1 MKPKYDSRQINEL
14 PSVDKTR
21 ATAQN
26 VEQKPENRRVRPSG
40 PSHSTAAEDDVPMA
54 RRSADTASQE
64 GAPDDLPDIVDLV
77 MEMGRVS
84 EDAAADE
91 PGPALPPPLPVVA
104 GGKQPHVP
112 GHLEHLADRARS
124 YIEAASST
132 NTRRAY
138 ASDWKHFASWCRRQ
152 GVETLPADPQTVG
165 LYITA
170 CASGTVTGDKK
181 LNSVSTIERR
191 LSSLSWNYSQRGLT
205 LDRKD
210 RHIATV
216 MAGIRNKHAA
226 PPRQKEA
233 VLPEDLIAMLET
245 LDRGTLRGLRDRAM
259 LLLGFAGGLRRSE
272 VVGLDVGRDQTED
285 SSGWVEILDKGMLL
299 TLRGKTGWREVEV
312 GRGSSD
318 ATCPLVALQ
327 TWVKFARIVHGP
339 LFRRVIGQGKSVG
352 SERLNDQEVARLV
365 KRTAL
370 AAGVRGDLPEAQ
382 REKLFA
388 GHSLRS
394 GLASSAEVDERY
406 VQKQLGHTS
415 AEMTRKYQRRR
426 DRFRV
431 NLTKAS
437 GL

>member
-1 MKPKYDSRQINEL
+1 MAVFS
-14 PSVDKTR
+14 
-21 ATAQN
+21 
-26 VEQKPENRRVRPSG
+26 EQKPENHADQGSG
-40 PSHSTAAEDDVPMA
+40 PSHGTGAGDDIPTARPSAETDAP
-54 RRSADTASQE
+54 
-64 GAPDDLPDIVDLV
+64 GADDLPDIIDVV
-77 MEMGRVS
+77 MAMGR
-84 EDAAADE
+84 AAGEPADGI
-91 PGPALPPPLPVVA
+91 PSPPLPAVA
-104 GGKQPHVP
+104 NPRLP
-112 GHLEHLADRARS
+112 AHLDALTGRARD
-124 YIEAASST
+124 YVEAASSA

-152 GVETLPADPQTVG
+152 GVEMFPPDPQVVG

-170 CASGTVTGDKK
+170 QASGTATGDKK
-181 LNSVSTIERR
+181 PSSVPTIERR
-191 LSSLSWNYSQRGLT
+191 LSSLTWNYAQRGQA

-216 MAGIRNKHAA
+216 MAGIRNRHAA

-233 VLPEDLIAMLET
+233 ILPEDLIAMLET
-245 LDRGTLRGLRDRAM
+245 LDRGSLRGLRDRAM
-259 LLLGFAGGLRRSE
+259 LLIGFAGGLRRSE
-272 VVGLDVGRDQTED
+272 IVALDVGRDQTED
-285 SSGWVEILDKGMLL
+285 GHGWVEILDKGLL
-299 TLRGKTGWREVEV
+299 VTLRGKTGWREVEV

-318 ATCPLVALQ
+318 VTCPVVALE
-327 TWVKFARIVHGP
+327 TWLKLARIAHGP
-339 LFRRVIGQGKSVG
+339 LFRRVTGQGKAVG
-352 SERLNDQEVARLV
+352 AERLNGQEVARLV

-370 AAGVRGDLPEAQ
+370 AAGVRGDLPEGQ
-382 REKLFA
+382 RGKLFA

-406 VQKQLGHTS
+406 VQKQLGHAS

>member
-1 MKPKYDSRQINEL
+1 MA
-14 PSVDKTR
+14 SV
-21 ATAQN
+21 
-26 VEQKPENRRVRPSG
+26 VEQNPEKRTRHGSARPQE
-40 PSHSTAAEDDVPMA
+40 TAPGVDQIAAGGSAEPGSPIADDM
-54 RRSADTASQE
+54 
-64 GAPDDLPDIVDLV
+64 PDIIDVV
-77 MEMGRVS
+77 MEMGRTP
-84 EDAAADE
+84 EE
-91 PGPALPPPLPVVA
+91 PPAKAPSPLPAVA
-104 GGKQPHVP
+104 HPRLP
-112 GHLEHLADRARS
+112 AHLDALADRARD
-124 YIEAASST
+124 YVEAASST

-138 ASDWKHFASWCRRQ
+138 ASDWKHFCAWARRQ
-152 GVETLPADPQTVG
+152 GLEVFPPEPQTVG

-170 CASGTVTGDKK
+170 CASGKVTGDKK
-181 LNSVSTIERR
+181 PNAVSTIERR
-191 LSSLSWNYSQRGLT
+191 LSSLAWNFSRRGQPLH
-205 LDRKD
+205 RKD

-245 LDRGTLRGLRDRAM
+245 LDRGSLRGLRDRAM

-272 VVGLDVGRDQTED
+272 VVGLDCGRDQTED
-285 SSGWVEILDKGMLL
+285 SSGWIEILDKGMLL
-299 TLRGKTGWREVEV
+299 RLRGKTGWREVEV

-318 ATCPLVALQ
+318 TTCPVVALE
-327 TWVKFARIVHGP
+327 TWLRLARIAHGP
-339 LFRRVIGQGKSVG
+339 LFRRVTGHGKVVG
-352 SERLNDQEVARLV
+352 ADRLNDQEVARLV

-370 AAGVRGDLPEAQ
+370 AAGVRGDLPEGE

-388 GHSLRS
+388 GHSLRA
-394 GLASSAEVDERY
+394 GLASSAEVDERF
-406 VQKQLGHTS
+406 VQKHLGHTS